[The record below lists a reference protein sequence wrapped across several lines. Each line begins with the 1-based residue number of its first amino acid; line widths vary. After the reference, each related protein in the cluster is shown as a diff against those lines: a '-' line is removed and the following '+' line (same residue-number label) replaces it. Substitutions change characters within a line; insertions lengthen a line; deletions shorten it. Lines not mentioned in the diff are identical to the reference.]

1 MQIWHG
7 VQHNAIAVDNACEQ
21 SQGEMHPA
29 DCQQITWCAASDRT
43 LPFFLPPE
51 VPDVGIVCQAC
62 WLCAF
67 EDQAQQG

>member
-1 MQIWHG
+1 MVCNTMQLPWTTHANSLRVKCTLQIVNKLPG
-7 VQHNAIAVDNACEQ
+7 VQPVTGPC
-21 SQGEMHPA
+21 
-29 DCQQITWCAASDRT
+29 
-43 LPFFLPPE
+43 LVFLPPE